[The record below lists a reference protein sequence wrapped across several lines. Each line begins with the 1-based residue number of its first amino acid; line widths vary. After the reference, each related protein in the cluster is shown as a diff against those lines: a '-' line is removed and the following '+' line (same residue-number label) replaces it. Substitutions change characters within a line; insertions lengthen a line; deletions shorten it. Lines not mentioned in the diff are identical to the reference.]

1 MDYMHQAERNPFL
14 KGDDVAFE
22 RNAAMAQLLG
32 HRFGSFQRWE
42 CQNLKGVLMDMEIAG
57 TGRVPLSDFYRVGLK
72 EDWQFNEDEDY
83 LRSLGALDESD
94 PRRPSVLIT
103 NYLHSQ
109 TNCLSTSAFY
119 SVCCSNECEGLL
131 GHLER
136 IVAAPSASPA
146 RIADIVSHLESD
158 TVEAPRNL
166 SSVQLARLSAIAE
179 LHGGQV
185 MLHGRLFAQWMHHA
199 YPRECP
205 FPHLSGSINALTQEE
220 WHRTTGGEAP
230 LATKEAMQRRAS
242 ELEAMP
248 EQELQALPWFE
259 VEELV
264 APAQIATKLASPWA
278 CLRSV
283 IALAAFASSV
293 LPLVHAA
300 KGTAASSCEGKDDR
314 HLV

>member
-14 KGDDVAFE
+14 KGDDVTFE
-22 RNAAMAQLLG
+22 RNAAMAQELG
-32 HRFGSFQRWE
+32 QRFGNFQKWE

-57 TGRVPLSDFYRVGLK
+57 TGRVALSDFYRVGLK

-83 LRSLGALDESD
+83 LRSLGALDASD

-109 TNCLSTSAFY
+109 TNCLSTSGFY
-119 SVCCSNECEGLL
+119 SVCCTNECESLL

-136 IVAAPSASPA
+136 AVAAPSASPS
-146 RIADIVSHLESD
+146 RIAELVSHLESD

-179 LHGGQV
+179 VHGGQV

-205 FPHLSGSINALTQEE
+205 FPHVSGSTSALSQEA
-220 WHRTTGGEAP
+220 WHKSTGGDAP

-248 EQELQALPWFE
+248 EQESQALPWTE

-264 APAQIATKLASPWA
+264 APAQIATKLASPWT

-283 IALAAFASSV
+283 IAFAAFACSV
-293 LPLVHAA
+293 LPLARAA
-300 KGTAASSCEGKDDR
+300 KGAVASACEGKDDR